1 MTDTSMGSSRT
12 ITPSGGEE
20 INQVAHKAF
29 DEAQTNGAEP
39 QEAFDAAAGAI
50 REAGAEAGVSSEV
63 VEEGIGAASEAF
75 QQSMNEGGDPAT
87 AFDSAM
93 EAGEAAGGDMAAPLR
108 SEIVGRMVEGFD
120 YVTAFEEE
128 EEAGEEAVGDMPPP
142 GFPDAETI
150 GEWAADVQPTDQEH
164 EMISP
169 EAIAPGDDVSA
180 AEAVK
185 MQIGGEEA
193 AEAMAEGGDPATAFD
208 SAIQANEVPMP
219 DSGAGDML
227 DAAISSVGSEPPTG
241 ESSEPRGADL
251 ALEQAVRRGEGNKT
265 EKESETEDEDGTMDI
280 DVEILEVL
288 PADYAD
294 EAADS

>member
-1 MTDTSMGSSRT
+1 MTDKSMESRGANQTS
-12 ITPSGGEE
+12 PEGEN
-20 INQVAHKAF
+20 IDQVAHKAF
-29 DEAQTNGAEP
+29 DEAQANGLEP

-50 REAGAEAGVSSEV
+50 IEIGVKAGIPSEEIEAG
-63 VEEGIGAASEAF
+63 INAASEAF
-75 QQSMNEGGDPAT
+75 QQNMNEGGDPVT

-93 EAGEAAGGDMAAPLR
+93 H
-108 SEIVGRMVEGFD
+108 
-120 YVTAFEEE
+120 
-128 EEAGEEAVGDMPPP
+128 AGEEAVGDMPPP
-142 GFPDAETI
+142 DAVPT
-150 GEWAADVQPTDQEH
+150 GEEINPATAFDSAIQDGDGLRHDGVVESAGDSASVISPSPDQED
-164 EMISP
+164 
-169 EAIAPGDDVSA
+169 APRSETVGR
-180 AEAVK
+180 
-185 MQIGGEEA
+185 
-193 AEAMAEGGDPATAFD
+193 MAEGGDPATAYD